1 MTVGNIDIEKAIRAK
16 KRLDENN
23 IKDEKNKET
32 KTKIK
37 NKEKKRLE
45 E

>member
-23 IKDEKNKET
+23 IKDEKTKET